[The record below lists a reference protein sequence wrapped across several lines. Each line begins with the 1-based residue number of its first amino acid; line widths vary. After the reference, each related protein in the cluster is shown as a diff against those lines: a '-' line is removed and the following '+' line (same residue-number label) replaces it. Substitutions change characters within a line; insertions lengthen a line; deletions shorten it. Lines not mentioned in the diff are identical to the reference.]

1 MPILQVGKQVVLEE
15 LGQPVNFIE
24 QEDEAL
30 VRVGVNEL
38 LQLALIL
45 NRRVK
50 FFKGQLEGL
59 RHHVG
64 QGRLP

>member
-50 FFKGQLEGL
+50 FFKGQLKGL

>member
-1 MPILQVGKQVVLEE
+1 MPILQVGKQVVLEG

-45 NRRVK
+45 NQRVK
-50 FFKGQLEGL
+50 FFKGQLEDL

>member
-45 NRRVK
+45 NRCVK
-50 FFKGQLEGL
+50 FFKGQLKGL